1 MSVRGLGPWLWAPLT
16 CLTTCCLPGRS
27 RAAPEGREE
36 EEGGERG
43 GGGVPGPGGGGLR
56 RRRRR
61 GLRGPLDLRLVVL
74 LFRHGARTPLRPLPR
89 TEQQQVEWNP
99 TLLEVPAQTR
109 FEYTVTDLAG
119 GPRPPSPYDHQYQ
132 GIKLKGGVG
141 AGQLTTVGMQQM
153 FALGERLRRSYVED
167 VHFLSPT
174 FKPLEVSVRSTNIY
188 RNLESTRCLLAGLFQ
203 RQKEGPVTILTD
215 EAGSEILYPNS
226 LNCRSLRHI
235 TRGRKLAAS
244 QLPGISADL
253 KKVQEEMG
261 FQGHEDVDFFLL
273 LDNALAEQV
282 HGLPSC
288 PLLKK
293 FTPVIEQRAV
303 DTILYMLGR
312 DDREQLQM
320 AVGPLLFA
328 LQQNLLEAVGPDA
341 SSSKTRKLYLY
352 AAHDV
357 TLVPLLMALGIFDR
371 KWPPYAAD
379 LALEL
384 YQHQESRE
392 WFVRL
397 SYLGEEQVVRGCSA
411 GMCPLE
417 EFLSALAS
425 YSVSPHQYSSLCA
438 GAELPAARDP

>member
-1 MSVRGLGPWLWAPLT
+1 MRPGGFGLRLWAPVGVLT
-16 CLTTCCLPGRS
+16 SLTSLACCLHGRS
-27 RAAPEGREE
+27 RAVLAEAGDE
-36 EEGGERG
+36 
-43 GGGVPGPGGGGLR
+43 R
-56 RRRRR
+56 RR
-61 GLRGPLDLRLVVL
+61 PLELRLVLVV
-74 LFRHGARTPLRPLPR
+74 FRHGARTPLKPLP
-89 TEQQQVEWNP
+89 QQHQRQVEWSP

-109 FEYTVTDLAG
+109 FDYTVTDLAG
-119 GPRPPSPYDHQYQ
+119 GPRPPSPYDNQYQ
-132 GIKLKGGVG
+132 GTKLKGGVV

-174 FKPLEVSVRSTNIY
+174 FKPVEVSVRSTNIY

-235 TRGRKLAAS
+235 TRDRKLAAS
-244 QLPGISADL
+244 QQPGISADL

-261 FQGHEDVDFFLL
+261 FQGREDVDFFLL
-273 LDNALAEQV
+273 LDNALAEQI

-293 FTPVIEQRAV
+293 FTPVIERRAV
-303 DTILYMLGR
+303 DTILYMMGR
-312 DDREQLQM
+312 GDREGLQM
-320 AVGPLLFA
+320 AVGPLLYT
-328 LQQNLLEAVGPDA
+328 LQRNLLEAVGSDPP
-341 SSSKTRKLYLY
+341 SSETRKLYLY

-357 TLVPLLMALGIFDR
+357 TLMPLLMALGIFDK

-397 SYLGEEQVVRGCSA
+397 SYLGQEQVARGCSS

-417 EFLSALAS
+417 EFLSALAP
-425 YSVSPHQYSSLCA
+425 YSVSPNQYSSLCTSI
-438 GAELPAARDP
+438 ELPAARDP